1 MRFDRPILLTASAF
15 LLLACGQGEV
25 SNEHNARQ
33 AYLGL
38 DTAIDRAM
46 QLGMA
51 GYNAATS
58 ANIPDQTADG
68 DASGTMVVGGK
79 VDAGVSAN
87 KEMEL
92 DVALD
97 DYSDGALEDE
107 DGRALHIVYQTDED
121 DLPVLSLSL
130 RDMPDGTFTGTFR
143 GRFLM
148 EGDLEGEVS
157 LDLDVS
163 GDLEEVPDGDGA
175 IRRKRGTIS
184 VTGTATS
191 RYGTYDVDVSL

>member
-1 MRFDRPILLTASAF
+1 MRRLSFSLACAAV
-15 LLLACGQGEV
+15 LLLACGEGEV

-38 DTAIDRAM
+38 DAAIDRAM

-58 ANIPDQTADG
+58 ANIPDQTGEG

-92 DVALD
+92 VVALD

-107 DGRALHIVYQTDED
+107 DGGALHIVYQTDED
-121 DLPVLSLSL
+121 DLPALGLSL
-130 RDMPDGTFTGTFR
+130 RNMPNGTFTGTFR
-143 GRFLM
+143 GRFSM
-148 EGDLEGEVS
+148 EGDLEGEVT
-157 LDLDVS
+157 LDLAVS
-163 GDLEEVPDGDGA
+163 GEIEEVPESDGD
-175 IRRKRGTIS
+175 IRRKRGTIT

-191 RYGTYDVDVSL
+191 RYGTSEVDVSL